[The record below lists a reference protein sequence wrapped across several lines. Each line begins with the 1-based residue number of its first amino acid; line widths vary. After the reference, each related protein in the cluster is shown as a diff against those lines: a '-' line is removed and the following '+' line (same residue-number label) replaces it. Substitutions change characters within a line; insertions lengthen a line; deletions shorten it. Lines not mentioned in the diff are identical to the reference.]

1 MLILGVS
8 FVINFPDL
16 INWNFFIVGI
26 AFFYYGFYDRKVCF
40 KVSNFFKFKYMNKR
54 VF

>member
-8 FVINFPDL
+8 FVINFPNL

-26 AFFYYGFYDRKVCF
+26 AFFFMGFMIE
-40 KVSNFFKFKYMNKR
+40 KYVLK
-54 VF
+54 

>member
-1 MLILGVS
+1 MGMFILGVS

-26 AFFYYGFYDRKVCF
+26 AFFSMGFMIE
-40 KVSNFFKFKYMNKR
+40 KFILK
-54 VF
+54 

>member
-8 FVINFPDL
+8 FVISFPNI

-26 AFFYYGFYDRKVCF
+26 AFFVMGFMIE
-40 KVSNFFKFKYMNKR
+40 KFVLK
-54 VF
+54 